1 MVISILLVDD
11 EAPIVEVLSR
21 TLRAHGFIVRVAM
34 TGKDALFALTEAVP
48 DVLLLDVNL
57 PDLTGWE
64 VLRRLSPV
72 DRARVPVIVFSA
84 APLAPSRVEEFQPA
98 GVLIKPFPVDALVR
112 LIEEAA
118 AGRDEAQKRE
128 GSTTHA

>member
-1 MVISILLVDD
+1 MTSILLVDD

-21 TLRAHGFIVRVAM
+21 TLRARGFVVRVAM

-48 DVLLLDVNL
+48 DVLLLDINL

-84 APLAPSRVEEFQPA
+84 SPLAPSRVAEFRPA

-112 LIEEAA
+112 LIQETA
-118 AGRDEAQKRE
+118 AGRDR
-128 GSTTHA
+128 STEKESTARA